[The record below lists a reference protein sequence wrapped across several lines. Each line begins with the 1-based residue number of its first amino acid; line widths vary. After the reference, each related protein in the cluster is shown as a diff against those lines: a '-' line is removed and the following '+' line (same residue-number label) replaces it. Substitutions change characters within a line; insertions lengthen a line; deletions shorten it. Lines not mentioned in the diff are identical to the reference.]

1 VSDRPRVAVTRRLP
15 EPVEAMLRERFDAR
29 LNADDRPRSTA
40 ELADAIRAADAL
52 LPTVT
57 DRLTAEVLGAA
68 PRRALIVA
76 NFGAGHDNIDLA
88 AARANGIAV
97 TNTPD
102 VLTDSTADLAM
113 ALLLAVARRVGEGER
128 HLRAGAWT
136 GWRPTHMLG
145 TGVTGKTLGIVGMG
159 RIGRAV
165 ARRARG
171 GFGMRILYWTPR
183 PLEDPEI
190 ADLGAERLGTLDDL
204 LGASDVVSLH
214 APSTPATRHLIDAT
228 RLGRMRR
235 GAFLINTARGNLVDE
250 AALVEAL
257 RAGTI
262 AGAGLDVYEAEPEL
276 APGLGELE
284 NAVLLPH
291 LGSATTET
299 RIAMGERA
307 VENLVA
313 FFDGRPPRDR
323 VA

>member
-1 VSDRPRVAVTRRLP
+1 
-15 EPVEAMLRERFDAR
+15 
-29 LNADDRPRSTA
+29 
-40 ELADAIRAADAL
+40 
-52 LPTVT
+52 
-57 DRLTAEVLGAA
+57 
-68 PRRALIVA
+68 
-76 NFGAGHDNIDLA
+76 
-88 AARANGIAV
+88 
-97 TNTPD
+97 
-102 VLTDSTADLAM
+102 
-113 ALLLAVARRVGEGER
+113 
-128 HLRAGAWT
+128 
-136 GWRPTHMLG
+136 MLG
-145 TGVTGKTLGIVGMG
+145 TDVTGKMLGIVGMG

-190 ADLGAERLGTLDDL
+190 AELGAERAGTLDDL
-204 LGASDVVSLH
+204 LAASDFVSLH

-228 RLGRMRR
+228 RLKRMRR
-235 GAFLINTARGNLVDE
+235 GAFLINTARGTLVDE

-262 AGAGLDVYEAEPEL
+262 AGAGLDVYETEPEL
-276 APGLGELE
+276 APGLAELE

-313 FFDGRPPRDR
+313 FFDGRAPRDR